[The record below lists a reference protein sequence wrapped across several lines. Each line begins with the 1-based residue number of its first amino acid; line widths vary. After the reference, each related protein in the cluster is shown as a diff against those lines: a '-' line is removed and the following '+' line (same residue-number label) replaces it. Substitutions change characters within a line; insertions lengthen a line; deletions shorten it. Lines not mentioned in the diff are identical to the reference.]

1 VDDEP
6 LAQQVLEKHINQ
18 IANMQLVQRCSNALE
33 AFDIL
38 SREKID
44 LIFLD
49 IKMPKLNG
57 IDFIKTLKT
66 PPAVIFTT
74 AFSEYAAISYDLD
87 AVDYL
92 LKPITYEKF
101 SRSIAKFLKLY
112 SPQQEVA
119 NYSYFKVNGKL
130 VKIEHKDII
139 TAQSVKDYIVIKTRD
154 ESYITHMTMKYLVE
168 LLPEKLFTRTHRSY
182 LIGVEH
188 ITSIG
193 KSTIEIG
200 GIKVPVGEN
209 YRSGVL
215 VNLAKAIPI

>member
-1 VDDEP
+1 MDDEP